1 MPERA
6 GAPPPYP
13 AAHGRGRADA
23 GGGTT
28 GEAGRWISTRVLPA
42 APPEAHPEAIAAAAA
57 TLRASGLVAFP
68 TETVYGLG
76 ANALDPA
83 ACQRIYIAKR
93 RAPDDPCIVHLASAA
108 DLPRVSPAWSPAIE
122 RLAAAFWPGPLSLV
136 LPKQPTVP
144 DVITA
149 GRPTVAVR
157 VPAHPVALA
166 LLRAAGVPVAAPS
179 ANLFAHTSPTR
190 AEHVWADL
198 AGRIDLILDGGP
210 TPVGVESTVL
220 DLTGPVP
227 TVLRPG
233 GVSVEQLRAVLGEVA
248 VLGRETPDP
257 TRAPGLLPKHY
268 APRVPLLLVEGPP
281 ERALPVLA
289 ARAEQLAAAG
299 HRVGVLLAD
308 DDLPGWGGA
317 GIEVVRLGPRGA
329 PERVA
334 ANLYAA
340 LRTLEARA
348 DVLLAPGFAEGG
360 LGRAI
365 QDRLRR
371 AASERLDAGS

>member
-1 MPERA
+1 MPEGA
-6 GAPPPYP
+6 GAPAPYP
-13 AAHGRGRADA
+13 FPHGWGRDDEEGA
-23 GGGTT
+23 TT
-28 GEAGRWISTRVLPA
+28 GPAIPTRVLPA
-42 APPEAHPEAIAAAAA
+42 APPEAHPEAIAEAAAV
-57 TLRASGLVAFP
+57 LRAGGLVAFP

-76 ANALDPA
+76 ANALDPV

-93 RAPDDPCIVHLASAA
+93 RAPDDPCIVHLASAN
-108 DLPRVSPAWSPAIE
+108 DLPQVTPARSPAIE

-136 LPKQPTVP
+136 LPKHPTVP

-166 LLRAAGVPVAAPS
+166 LLRAARLPVAAPS
-179 ANLFAHTSPTR
+179 ANLFTHTSPTR

-233 GVSVEQLRAVLGEVA
+233 GVSVERLRAVLGEVA
-248 VLGRETPDP
+248 VLGREPPPDH
-257 TRAPGLLPKHY
+257 AASPGLLPKHY
-268 APRVPLLLVEGPP
+268 APRVPLILVEGPP

-289 ARAEQLAAAG
+289 ARAEQLATAG
-299 HRVGVLLAD
+299 RRVGVLLAD
-308 DDLPGWGGA
+308 EDLPGWGGP
-317 GIEVVRLGPRGA
+317 GIQLVRLGPRSA

-340 LRTLEARA
+340 LRALEAQA
-348 DVLLAPGFAEGG
+348 DMLLAPSFAEAG
-360 LGRAI
+360 LGRAV

-371 AASERLDAGS
+371 AASERLSAGS